1 MFSLEFFLSL
11 EQIKYIFDNFEK
23 WAKPESVEFSIYFG
37 ARPHIRKEPK
47 GVVLIFVP
55 FNYPIILL
63 ASPLVSSPAQPLAAT
78 VAKSRVRLERLPPG
92 TLPASR
98 SLNSFQQRARCSPNS
113 SQSTWIR
120 IYIVLSTVTFQFQR
134 RFVYLHF
141 LLHRTLTPAI
151 LQLLELPW
159 DHSELPPLSTLDFI
173 NDPYQFS
180 TQASTVVAEKRL
192 KPTLYRFWKGRKNRR
207 CGSCETLDP
216 GHSRG
221 RLSSRLQCETVLTPS
236 SSAVNAPLSLIRG
249 CPT

>member
-98 SLNSFQQRARCSPNS
+98 SPNSFQQRARCSPNS

-120 IYIVLSTVTFQFQR
+120 IYIVLSTVTFQSQR

-141 LLHRTLTPAI
+141 LLP
-151 LQLLELPW
+151 
-159 DHSELPPLSTLDFI
+159 
-173 NDPYQFS
+173 
-180 TQASTVVAEKRL
+180 
-192 KPTLYRFWKGRKNRR
+192 
-207 CGSCETLDP
+207 
-216 GHSRG
+216 
-221 RLSSRLQCETVLTPS
+221 TPS
-236 SSAVNAPLSLIRG
+236 RPRSCSYWSCPGTIVSCRHFRHWTLLTIPTSSLHRQAQ
-249 CPT
+249 